1 MNIAIYQTVNA
12 HAPAIHWWL
21 AQDPRFGPQLYM
33 WLANSKEDLTSI
45 VEEMREPTFPDQDI
59 SAELYDVH
67 QETLREMENKKAVD
81 GIVDCTSTYFNFTKN
96 YKHPVWSNYFGATYD
111 PMSTIACDKLIFA
124 ESTIEDSVMYYVTQY
139 AFNNLD
145 LAAIEEHS
153 KIWWEDHKLM
163 AGKVLDSWKEI
174 WYRDYHN
181 QCIQDFH
188 DGKLQYMWQLNF
200 AHWDLHHALVNGLN
214 GFVLNYSMERLFNE
228 KYQQTTSDLKA
239 EAHQIKYV
247 KDNNIDH
254 LCVGTHWFNNI
265 DTILSYLGVEN
276 SDILIQSAEQYK
288 KEFIRINTAY
298 KEILNKYYKGN

>member
-33 WLANSKEDLTSI
+33 WVANSKEDLTSI
-45 VEEMREPTFPDQDI
+45 VEEMREPTFHDQDI

-96 YKHPVWSNYFGATYD
+96 YKHPVWSNYFGATYN

-145 LAAIEEHS
+145 LDAIEEHCQV
-153 KIWWEDHKLM
+153 WWTDHKLM
-163 AGKVLDSWKEI
+163 NGEILDDWKEI

-200 AHWDLHHALVNGLN
+200 
-214 GFVLNYSMERLFNE
+214 
-228 KYQQTTSDLKA
+228 
-239 EAHQIKYV
+239 
-247 KDNNIDH
+247 
-254 LCVGTHWFNNI
+254 
-265 DTILSYLGVEN
+265 
-276 SDILIQSAEQYK
+276 
-288 KEFIRINTAY
+288 
-298 KEILNKYYKGN
+298 